1 MPKKRKRKLRAFLSY
16 ARPDK
21 DKVRELY
28 SRLKGDGVDVWFD
41 DENLAPGLD
50 WKFEIQKS
58 IEDTDVVI
66 FCLTKNF
73 NKKGYRQKELEFALN
88 SATKQPE
95 GTIFIIPAKLEKCM
109 TLRQIEKWQWVNLF
123 EKDGYNDLLRALR
136 IRAANIGGISELKQ
150 ANLNS
155 YVRDVVN
162 KRPLTLTSED
172 TLETARRTMK
182 KEGAS
187 YALVQPLRGGTWSIF
202 TKTDLLIAL
211 STAINIDVE
220 TLGDFSSTVIYE
232 ADLSW
237 TVREAIEEMVKNG
250 VSHLLVYDENKI
262 IVGVVDAS
270 DIVYL

>member
-1 MPKKRKRKLRAFLSY
+1 MPRKRKRKLRAFLSY

-28 SRLKGDGVDVWFD
+28 SRLKGDGVEVWFD
-41 DENLAPGLD
+41 DENLAPGLN
-50 WKFEIQKS
+50 WKLEIQKS
-58 IEDTDVVI
+58 IENSDVVI
-66 FCLTKNF
+66 FCLTRNF
-73 NKKGYRQKELEFALN
+73 NKKGYRQKELEFALS
-88 SATKQPE
+88 SATVQPE
-95 GTIFIIPAKLEKCM
+95 GTIFIIPAKLEKCR
-109 TLRQIEKWQWVNLF
+109 TLRQIEQWQWVNLF

-136 IRAANIGGISELKQ
+136 IRAANIGGVSELRQ
-150 ANLNS
+150 ASLNS

-162 KRPLTLTSED
+162 KRPLTLTSND

-182 KEGAS
+182 KEGVN
-187 YALVQPLRGGTWSIF
+187 YALVQPLEGSTWNIF

-220 TLGDFSSTVIYE
+220 ILGNFSSPVVYE
-232 ADLSW
+232 ADINW

-250 VSHLLVYDENKI
+250 VSHLLVYDENRI

-270 DIVYL
+270 DMIYL